1 MMIDV
6 IHQKHS
12 TMDGSI
18 GPEATRTRIAD
29 TAERLFRSMG
39 YQKTAVA
46 DIARELGMSP
56 ANIYRFFPS
65 KSAINEAITERLL
78 TRLFAGAEAAAR
90 SEGSAAARLAG
101 MAEHFRASSIEL
113 FFKEK
118 RMHDMVSAAIS
129 EHWGVIS
136 GFIGRFL
143 ALTESVIRAGMD
155 SGEFADGDAA
165 AAAMAF
171 KHTTLAWHHPMMVE
185 ECMRIG
191 EGEDRMRACLD
202 ITLAYFIAGLK
213 RGIR

>member
-6 IHQKHS
+6 IHQKRN

-129 EHWGVIS
+129 EHWGVIA
-136 GFIGRFL
+136 GYIHRFL
-143 ALTESVIRAGMD
+143 ALTESVIRGGMQ

-165 AAAMAF
+165 AAALAF
-171 KHTTLAWHHPMMVE
+171 KQVTLAWHHPLMVE

-191 EGEDRMRACLD
+191 DGVEKMQADMHS
-202 ITLAYFIAGLK
+202 TLAYFIAGLK

>member
-1 MMIDV
+1 MIDV
-6 IHQKHS
+6 IHQKQNA
-12 TMDGSI
+12 MDGSTV
-18 GPEATRTRIAD
+18 PATTRDRIAD

-78 TRLFAGAEAAAR
+78 IALFHGAEAAA
-90 SEGSAAARLAG
+90 SNEGTAASRLAA
-101 MAEHFRASSIEL
+101 MAEHFRASSIAL
-113 FFKEK
+113 FFNEK

-129 EHWGVIS
+129 EHWGVIA
-136 GFIGRFL
+136 GYIQRFL
-143 ALTESVIRAGMD
+143 ALTESVIRQGMQ

-171 KHTTLAWHHPMMVE
+171 KQVTLAWHHPMMVE

-191 EGEDRMRACLD
+191 EGEDAMRAQMQT
-202 ITLAYFIAGLK
+202 TLAYFIAGLK